1 MAMDVASGKVSA
13 MIQITDNC
21 LLECLPTTFYIPL
34 LIQTFSTA
42 VANAAISAIQYF
54 YDSLV
59 ELPLDEKVP
68 TFFSHQLIT
77 RATVDTVALPNL
89 IRQRKNETILLSVI
103 DAVQQRPDMLT
114 DFCDILDSMYIAKEL
129 SQQIKGNLLHLTLR
143 HLKPGA
149 PEDPVLLYAH
159 YHAQLQRAVITS
171 MHYLCSIVNVGI

>member
-1 MAMDVASGKVSA
+1 MHIS
-13 MIQITDNC
+13 
-21 LLECLPTTFYIPL
+21 L

-42 VANAAISAIQYF
+42 DGNAAISAIQYF

-59 ELPLDEKVP
+59 DLPLDEKVP
-68 TFFSHQLIT
+68 KFFSHQLIT

-103 DAVQQRPDMLT
+103 DAVQQRQDMLT

-129 SQQIKGNLLHLTLR
+129 SQQIKGNLLHQLLTLR

-159 YHAQLQRAVITS
+159 YHAQLQRAIITS